1 MNTAS
6 FVFTPDGIAHGLYT
20 EAIDLTR
27 IGRLTVKR
35 ASQIEFNDRAQCW
48 EVQTLGGRMIFS
60 APTRQQCLD
69 WEQQYFTIGNGVP
82 KKKGNPHAV

>member
-1 MNTAS
+1 MTAS
-6 FVFTPDGIAHGLYT
+6 FVFTPDGIVHGLYT
-20 EAIDLTR
+20 EAIDLAR

-35 ASQIEFNDRAQCW
+35 ASQIEFNGKNQCW

-82 KKKGNPHAV
+82 TKKGTKHAV